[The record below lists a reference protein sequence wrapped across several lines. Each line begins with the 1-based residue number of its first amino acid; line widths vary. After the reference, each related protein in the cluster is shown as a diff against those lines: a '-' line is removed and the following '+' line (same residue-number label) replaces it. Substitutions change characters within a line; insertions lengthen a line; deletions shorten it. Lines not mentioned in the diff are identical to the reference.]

1 MGFECGSICGG
12 QFHRKRL
19 FYFFFKNLKD
29 LNAEIAAEDSVT
41 AQAFRTWRP
50 LALLTAVL
58 ILLLLLLLL
67 LLHTHTHTHTL
78 HCRALMRYM
87 YVNIYNF
94 GCGHGCRSGCAWMWV
109 CVGVMGVGVGA
120 YHMSGLYISSYEW
133 VAGRRG

>member
-1 MGFECGSICGG
+1 MRKYLRRTVSPQTPFLFFLQKFEGFECGNSCGG
-12 QFHRKRL
+12 QCHRTSL
-19 FYFFFKNLKD
+19 PYVASLG
-29 LNAEIAAEDSVT
+29 AAHCGTDT
-41 AQAFRTWRP
+41 T
-50 LALLTAVL
+50 TTTTTTTT
-58 ILLLLLLLL
+58 
-67 LLHTHTHTHTL
+67 HTHTHTHTL

>member
-67 LLHTHTHTHTL
+67 LHTHTHIHTHCTAVHL
-78 HCRALMRYM
+78 
-87 YVNIYNF
+87 
-94 GCGHGCRSGCAWMWV
+94 CAICM
-109 CVGVMGVGVGA
+109 
-120 YHMSGLYISSYEW
+120 
-133 VAGRRG
+133 